1 MKSDLQTRDFDG
13 FGKPGERGVPAAGEE
28 LKSGTSAITRPQRPL
43 ALPMMALQ
51 RPLGASGRWD
61 QGRSIPAVAG
71 FNFSCRV
78 HRSLCSNER
87 WRDGFEIH

>member
-1 MKSDLQTRDFDG
+1 MNSNLQTRDFDG
-13 FGKPGERGVPAAGEE
+13 FEKPSERGVPAAGEE
-28 LKSGTSAITRPQRPL
+28 LKSGTPAVTRPQRPL

-51 RPLGASGRWD
+51 RPLGANGRWD
-61 QGRSIPAVAG
+61 QGRSIQAAAG
-71 FNFSCRV
+71 FNFSYQI